1 MRGASGPRGLKG
13 EGKEE
18 DAGWAVWAGLGRV
31 SCWVAEKWFGSS
43 NSLPLFY
50 FLFPISNTTQT

>member
-1 MRGASGPRGLKG
+1 MRDGLSGLAWSRLAAGPAPGLL
-13 EGKEE
+13 
-18 DAGWAVWAGLGRV
+18 VGLVTGMG
-31 SCWVAEKWFGSS
+31 WVAENWFGSS